1 MGRPV
6 PTRRA
11 LLFAAA
17 GLAPAVLS
25 VLTPSFALV
34 VLALD
39 AAIVALAAIDF
50 FLAPG
55 PGALRVSR
63 VVEEV
68 LSSGVTNRVRL
79 VLEQG
84 PGARGALKGEVR
96 DTVAPGPRIE
106 DQRQRFSFTGTAV
119 MEWKLTPLT
128 RGDLDFGDAWVRA
141 DGPLGLCARQ
151 FRVPLAQRVKVFP
164 DLTAL
169 TKDALKLAQ
178 AVNDSSR
185 RVVRVRSEGREFESL
200 REYRTG
206 DDRRTI
212 DWKATAR
219 RGRAM
224 VRLHQPERNQQVLL
238 LLDCGRHMAGEV
250 DGRRKL
256 DHAVDAALRVAKV
269 SLDRG
274 DLVGVLAFGTT
285 VKSWL
290 PPRKGAEQLQ
300 AIAQALYRVEA
311 TLEESDYGAALDL
324 AFAKGVRRSLVL
336 VMTDL
341 LDADTAASLVKRT
354 TRLVPRHL
362 PLVASMLDEDLHRV
376 ATLSPATAAEAYE
389 RVVASRLE
397 ADTRATVARLRDAGA
412 HVLRA
417 PARDFGAASVNAY
430 LDIKGRGLL

>member
-1 MGRPV
+1 M
-6 PTRRA
+6 PTQRA
-11 LLFAAA
+11 VLLAAL
-17 GLAPAVLS
+17 GLLPAVLT
-25 VLTPSFALV
+25 VLAPSFKW
-34 VLALD
+34 VLLAADL
-39 AAIVALAAIDF
+39 AIVALVAIDF
-50 FLAPG
+50 VLAP
-55 PGALRVSR
+55 ASLRVVR

-68 LSSGVTNRVRL
+68 LSSGIVNRVRL
-79 VLEQG
+79 VLEQP
-84 PGARGALKGEVR
+84 PGARGPVRGEVR
-96 DTVAPGPRIE
+96 DTVAPGPIVE
-106 DQRQRFSFTGTAV
+106 GHRQRLSFSGSAV
-119 MEWKLTPLT
+119 VEWKLTPTT
-128 RGDLDFGDAWVRA
+128 RGDLDFGDAWLRLE
-141 DGPLGLCARQ
+141 GPLGLCARQ
-151 FRVPLAQRVKVFP
+151 VRVPLARQVKVFP

-178 AVNDSSR
+178 ATSDSSR
-185 RVVRVRSEGREFESL
+185 RVVQVRSEGREFESL

-224 VRLHQPERNQQVLL
+224 VRLHQPERNQQVIV

-274 DLVGVLAFGTT
+274 DLVGVLAFGTS

-290 PPRKGAEQLQ
+290 PPRKGHEQLQ

-324 AFAKGVRRSLVL
+324 AFARGVRRSLVL

-341 LDADTAASLVKRT
+341 LDADTAAALVKRT
-354 TRLVPRHL
+354 MRLVPRHL
-362 PLVASMLDEDLHRV
+362 PLIASMLDEDVHRV
-376 ATLSPATAAEAYE
+376 ATLVPKDAAEAYA

-397 ADTRATVARLRDAGA
+397 TDTRATVARLRDAGA